1 MAGCLAC
8 ASGLAVASFASSL
21 TLLFVSY
28 AVFGCGS
35 GCVLVS
41 SVVVVRRCFD
51 KRQSLALGVSAAGQ
65 GLGTMVLS
73 QVLQSLV
80 TVVHW
85 RDTLR
90 IFAAAL
96 FLNSFCGILYDVN
109 LTQGHISSSSD
120 EEEGRHRENSK
131 SFTLHCSV
139 WKVPGFLL
147 LTACSFFFMF
157 ARITNYVHLVKFA
170 QDLGTSFSAASRL
183 VLYLGITAVVG
194 RFAGGFLCSIKQLK
208 NLYILQGAGLI
219 NGISMMLLT
228 LAQSY
233 SPLVAYAF
241 TFGFCD
247 GVTATVMNI
256 EAVTCVD
263 HYRAAS
269 SFGHFL
275 LTISVTTLVGPPI
288 SGLIADS
295 FGSYKPAFLM
305 SGAFFIMG
313 SLIPLVICFK
323 RSNKRSM
330 RDSLVDESEAGKI
343 LEQPGTL
350 TESAHERRNSDINVH
365 DCVSSV

>member
-1 MAGCLAC
+1 M
-8 ASGLAVASFASSL
+8 
-21 TLLFVSY
+21 
-28 AVFGCGS
+28 VF
-35 GCVLVS
+35 
-41 SVVVVRRCFD
+41 
-51 KRQSLALGVSAAGQ
+51 SA
-65 GLGTMVLS
+65 T
-73 QVLQSLV
+73 
-80 TVVHW
+80 
-85 RDTLR
+85 
-90 IFAAAL
+90 
-96 FLNSFCGILYDVN
+96 
-109 LTQGHISSSSD
+109 
-120 EEEGRHRENSK
+120 
-131 SFTLHCSV
+131 
-139 WKVPGFLL
+139 
-147 LTACSFFFMF
+147 FFS
-157 ARITNYVHLVKFA
+157 IQVKFA

-288 SGLIADS
+288 SGKAYSTLATTFFSDARQPEVMLLSWLLKCLDATEFLFLTVFTFIERICPYYYMRNFCNLIGLEQWY
-295 FGSYKPAFLM
+295 F
-305 SGAFFIMG
+305 
-313 SLIPLVICFK
+313 SLI
-323 RSNKRSM
+323 
-330 RDSLVDESEAGKI
+330 
-343 LEQPGTL
+343 
-350 TESAHERRNSDINVH
+350 
-365 DCVSSV
+365 

>member
-1 MAGCLAC
+1 MRVNFFSFLSSSAWVGSLSFAFGLVVAPLGASLINRFGCRAVSMAGCLAC

-96 FLNSFCGILYDVN
+96 FLNSFCGILYDAN

-147 LTACSFFFMF
+147 LTACSFFF
-157 ARITNYVHLVKFA
+157 YVCSHYKLRP
-170 QDLGTSFSAASRL
+170 LGKIWALPNSFCKRSL
-183 VLYLGITAVVG
+183 
-194 RFAGGFLCSIKQLK
+194 
-208 NLYILQGAGLI
+208 
-219 NGISMMLLT
+219 
-228 LAQSY
+228 
-233 SPLVAYAF
+233 P
-241 TFGFCD
+241 
-247 GVTATVMNI
+247 
-256 EAVTCVD
+256 
-263 HYRAAS
+263 
-269 SFGHFL
+269 
-275 LTISVTTLVGPPI
+275 
-288 SGLIADS
+288 
-295 FGSYKPAFLM
+295 FLM
-305 SGAFFIMG
+305 VDASICNQAFRGRPFD
-313 SLIPLVICFK
+313 F
-323 RSNKRSM
+323 
-330 RDSLVDESEAGKI
+330 
-343 LEQPGTL
+343 
-350 TESAHERRNSDINVH
+350 
-365 DCVSSV
+365 

>member
-1 MAGCLAC
+1 MRVNFFSFLSSSAWVGSLSFAFGLVVAPLGASLINRFACRAVSMAGCLAC

-35 GCVLVS
+35 GCVLVL

-51 KRQSLALGVSAAGQ
+51 KRQSLAFGVSAAGQ
-65 GLGTMVLS
+65 KL
-73 QVLQSLV
+73 
-80 TVVHW
+80 
-85 RDTLR
+85 
-90 IFAAAL
+90 
-96 FLNSFCGILYDVN
+96 
-109 LTQGHISSSSD
+109 QGHFDPSILAPN
-120 EEEGRHRENSK
+120 RTFL
-131 SFTLHCSV
+131 FTLQISEKCRVSTFFSPL
-139 WKVPGFLL
+139 PGEKKNVVVARLRFRPAPCFIFNRPDILL
-147 LTACSFFFMF
+147 CCHHMTLLNENNNSMVFGVTFFS
-157 ARITNYVHLVKFA
+157 IQVKFA
-170 QDLGTSFSAASRL
+170 QDRGTSFSAASRL

-194 RFAGGFLCSIKQLK
+194 RFAGGFLCSIKRLK

-233 SPLVAYAF
+233 PPLVAYAF

-288 SGLIADS
+288 SGKAYRTLATTFFSDARQPEVMLLS
-295 FGSYKPAFLM
+295 F
-305 SGAFFIMG
+305 
-313 SLIPLVICFK
+313 
-323 RSNKRSM
+323 
-330 RDSLVDESEAGKI
+330 
-343 LEQPGTL
+343 
-350 TESAHERRNSDINVH
+350 
-365 DCVSSV
+365 

>member
-1 MAGCLAC
+1 MRVNFFSFLSSSAWVGSLSFAFALVVAPLGASLINRFGCRAVSMAGCLAC

-96 FLNSFCGILYDVN
+96 FFNSFCGILYDTN
-109 LTQGHISSSSD
+109 LIQGQISSSSD
-120 EEEGRHRENSK
+120 EEEGKHRENSK

-147 LTACSFFFMF
+147 LAACSFFVMF
-157 ARITNYVHLVKFA
+157 ARITNYVHLVRYGHCLFPFVN
-170 QDLGTSFSAASRL
+170 G
-183 VLYLGITAVVG
+183 
-194 RFAGGFLCSIKQLK
+194 LC
-208 NLYILQGAGLI
+208 
-219 NGISMMLLT
+219 
-228 LAQSY
+228 
-233 SPLVAYAF
+233 
-241 TFGFCD
+241 
-247 GVTATVMNI
+247 
-256 EAVTCVD
+256 
-263 HYRAAS
+263 
-269 SFGHFL
+269 HF
-275 LTISVTTLVGPPI
+275 
-288 SGLIADS
+288 
-295 FGSYKPAFLM
+295 
-305 SGAFFIMG
+305 
-313 SLIPLVICFK
+313 
-323 RSNKRSM
+323 
-330 RDSLVDESEAGKI
+330 
-343 LEQPGTL
+343 
-350 TESAHERRNSDINVH
+350 
-365 DCVSSV
+365 